1 MSLGLSPH
9 LLNSGKNAIVE
20 RGKEVKKEKG
30 NSHQTVKKDEFHE
43 AVPAKKTVTK
53 KVNIT
58 LIGKQMPVKK

>member
-1 MSLGLSPH
+1 
-9 LLNSGKNAIVE
+9 
-20 RGKEVKKEKG
+20 VKKEKG

-43 AVPAKKTVTK
+43 TVTGKKKVTK